1 MKKLISSIIL
11 SSITAIV
18 ANAHGFWL
26 EIDEKTNEAK
36 FYFGDW
42 EDNKKESGSKLER
55 IKANVFY
62 PTDVVKETKRNDN
75 HIAFSLNKKSDLV
88 VVESGEPRKAK
99 DEKDPTITRK
109 ISYVK
114 AGRTSFEP
122 ISFMDIVPL
131 KENSNSFKLIYNNEV
146 LKKSKITVL
155 SPTGWEKTFMSDD
168 KGEFTI
174 HTPWIGQYL
183 IEASFTDETKG
194 EVDGK
199 PFDKTVHSITYLVET
214 KQGLPW
220 NKK

>member
-131 KENSNSFKLIYNNEV
+131 KENSNSFKLVYNNEIMNVINV
-146 LKKSKITVL
+146 LIKHGESVSPPDPNRKSV
-155 SPTGWEKTFMSDD
+155 P
-168 KGEFTI
+168 
-174 HTPWIGQYL
+174 
-183 IEASFTDETKG
+183 
-194 EVDGK
+194 
-199 PFDKTVHSITYLVET
+199 
-214 KQGLPW
+214 
-220 NKK
+220 

>member
-1 MKKLISSIIL
+1 MLNQENQEKQKM
-11 SSITAIV
+11 
-18 ANAHGFWL
+18 
-26 EIDEKTNEAK
+26 KTN
-36 FYFGDW
+36 
-42 EDNKKESGSKLER
+42 
-55 IKANVFY
+55 
-62 PTDVVKETKRNDN
+62 
-75 HIAFSLNKKSDLV
+75 
-88 VVESGEPRKAK
+88 
-99 DEKDPTITRK
+99 PTITRK

-131 KENSNSFKLIYNNEV
+131 KENSNSFKLVYNNEIM
-146 LKKSKITVL
+146 KKSKITVV